1 MSGAV
6 PTTLYR
12 GDGRHPRTIRR
23 GGGFKSKA
31 LDNELK
37 PEGTILQHVDRS
49 LDHSSDP
56 FVSATKS
63 LSFAQLYAQHGYL
76 YNIDSTKIPD
86 RIWDVAAEYE
96 KRGEDYEHP
105 EEQEFSV
112 EGTIPWTA
120 ITRVQEKEVG
130 RGWVT
135 LNLPEMTK
143 RASGF
148 PAEDVFVESSVQEGR
163 ERVET

>member
-1 MSGAV
+1 M
-6 PTTLYR
+6 
-12 GDGRHPRTIRR
+12 DG
-23 GGGFKSKA
+23 
-31 LDNELK
+31 
-37 PEGTILQHVDRS
+37 S
-49 LDHSSDP
+49 LDHPRDP
-56 FVSATKS
+56 FVATTKS
-63 LSFAQLYAQHGYL
+63 LSFAQLYAERGYL
-76 YNIDSTKIPD
+76 YTIDSSKIPD

-96 KRGEDYEHP
+96 KKGETYDHP

-120 ITRVQEKEVG
+120 TTKVQEKEVG

-148 PAEDVFVESSVQEGR
+148 PAENVFVESSVQEGR
-163 ERVET
+163 ERVKT